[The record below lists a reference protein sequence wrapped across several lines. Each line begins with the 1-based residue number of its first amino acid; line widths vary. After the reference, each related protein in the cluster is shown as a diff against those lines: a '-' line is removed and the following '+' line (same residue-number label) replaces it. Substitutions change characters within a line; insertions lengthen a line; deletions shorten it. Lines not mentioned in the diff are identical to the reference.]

1 MALTLST
8 KEMRNMAAETNFIDT
23 AVGRLKVTTVGTGA
37 PAVLWQSLFVD
48 ERSWD
53 RVAAEL
59 AKDRLLI
66 LITGPG
72 HGESGDPQ
80 RRYDIV
86 ECARA
91 AEEVLLALGVAEPVD
106 WVGNAWGGH
115 VGVRLATEYPRRVRS
130 LVTMGT
136 PFEALPPKERM
147 RTRLLLLVHRL
158 LGPTRLVDAVIETL
172 LSPATRASNPEAVAY
187 VRRRFVEADP
197 VRLRNA
203 VVCISL
209 RREAISALLPGITV
223 PTLTITGEQHS
234 GWTPAQNAAAI
245 TTMPDGRAAV
255 VADAAYLVP
264 LEQPDAVVGLVRDFW
279 ASALTEAPG
288 SQR

>member
-1 MALTLST
+1 MA
-8 KEMRNMAAETNFIDT
+8 ERIFIET
-23 AVGRLKVTTVGTGA
+23 AVGRLAVTTRGTGA
-37 PAVLWQSLFVD
+37 PAVLWHSLFVD
-48 ERSWD
+48 ERSWE

-59 AKDRLLI
+59 AQDRQLI

-72 HGESGDPQ
+72 HGESSDPH
-80 RRYDIV
+80 RRYSIV

-91 AEEVLLALGVAEPVD
+91 AEEVLSALGVAEPVD

-115 VGVRLATEYPRRVRS
+115 VGVRFATEFPRRVRS

-136 PFEALPPKERM
+136 PFEALSAKERM
-147 RTRLLLLVHRL
+147 RTRLLLLIHRL
-158 LGPTRLVDAVIETL
+158 LGPTRLVDAVSETL

-187 VRRRFVEADP
+187 VRRCFVEADP
-197 VRLRNA
+197 VGVRNA

-209 RREAISALLPGITV
+209 RREALTALLPGITV

-234 GWTPAQNAAAI
+234 GWTPAQNDAAI
-245 TTMPDGRAAV
+245 TAMPDGRAAV

-279 ASALTEAPG
+279 ASALADAPG

>member
-1 MALTLST
+1 MA
-8 KEMRNMAAETNFIDT
+8 ERNFIET
-23 AVGRLKVTTVGTGA
+23 AVGRLAVTTVGTGA
-37 PAVLWQSLFVD
+37 PVVFWHSLFVD
-48 ERSWD
+48 ERSWEH
-53 RVAAEL
+53 VAAEL
-59 AKDRLLI
+59 SQDRLLI

-72 HGESGDPQ
+72 HGDSGDPN

-115 VGVRLATEYPRRVRS
+115 VGVRFATECPHRVRS
-130 LVTMGT
+130 LVTLGT
-136 PFEALPPKERM
+136 PFEALSARERL
-147 RTRLLLLVHRL
+147 RTRFLLLVHRL
-158 LGPTRLVDAVIETL
+158 LGPTKFIVDAVVETL
-172 LSPATRASNPEAVAY
+172 LSPATRTSNPDAVAY
-187 VRRRFVEADP
+187 VRSCFVEADP

-209 RREAISALLPGITV
+209 RREAISALLAGITV

-245 TTMPDGRAAV
+245 AQMPDGRAVAV
-255 VADAAYLVP
+255 PDAAYLVP
-264 LEQPDAVVGLVRDFW
+264 LDQPEAVVQLVRDFW
-279 ASALTEAPG
+279 ASAATEVPG
-288 SQR
+288 AQR